1 MDQRATRPDASPGL
15 PGASTATAS
24 VEGEAPRLSKR
35 ALLSASGA
43 LLAAATLPA
52 ARTAHAQTPRSA
64 LVIAA
69 QIDDLVALDP
79 HHSFEVTGSDA
90 LKNVYDQLFA
100 IDDTKPTAELVPGLA
115 ESYSV
120 SDDGRTFTF
129 RIRQGVRFHSGNPL
143 TAADVVFSLRR
154 PLQINRTPAFM
165 YRSVGLTKENVEQNV
180 QQAGDFEVKVTF
192 DRAYAPSLIQNLFTA
207 TIASVV
213 DSKLVQQNAGSDM
226 GNTWLNRNSAGSGAF
241 KVARYQPNE
250 SYTLERNDNWWRG
263 KANLQRVIVRHVPEA
278 ATQRLLLE
286 RGDVDVA
293 RNLTPTDITALRGRQ
308 GITIQE
314 FPRGTIQY
322 FCANKGDPLLSN
334 QKVIDALK
342 LLVDYEAIA
351 NNLLPGQVFPHQS
364 FIPRAILGEVNS
376 RPWRYDPERARR
388 LLAEAGHPN
397 GIKLTMDTAN
407 SFPSLDVAQALQA
420 SFAKGGVTLEV
431 LPATGAQ
438 VLAKVRARNHQLFI
452 GIWGLGYP
460 DPHYNADSFAHNPP
474 GQPNPGKLAWRNN
487 WEIPA
492 LSGRT
497 EAAMRERDRN
507 ARAAIYRQI
516 QEEFIGTSPFVVFAQ
531 QQVQVAVR
539 SNLSGYM
546 ASSPGLSAI
555 YWRASKA

>member
-1 MDQRATRPDASPGL
+1 MQEQAQNPGQV
-15 PGASTATAS
+15 PADGMGVSADCSDTP
-24 VEGEAPRLSKR
+24 VISKR
-35 ALLSASGA
+35 ALLSAGGA
-43 LLAAATLPA
+43 LLAAAALPVSRP
-52 ARTAHAQTPRSA
+52 ARAETPRTA

-69 QIDDLVALDP
+69 QIDDLVAFDP

-90 LKNVYDQLFA
+90 LKNIYDQLFA
-100 IDDTKPTAELVPGLA
+100 IDETKSTAQLVPGLA
-115 ESYSV
+115 ESFTL
-120 SDDGRTFTF
+120 SDEGRTFTF
-129 RIRQGVRFHSGNPL
+129 RIRQGVRFHSGNAL
-143 TAADVVFSLRR
+143 TAADVAYSLRR
-154 PLQINRTPAFM
+154 PLLINRTPAFM

-180 QQAGDFEVKVTF
+180 RQAGDFEVRVTF

-213 DSKLVQQNAGSDM
+213 DSRLVQQNAGEDM
-226 GNTWLNRNSAGSGAF
+226 GNTWLNRNSAGSGAYRLT
-241 KVARYQPNE
+241 RYQPNE
-250 SYTLERNDNWWRG
+250 SYMLDRNDSWWRG
-263 KANLQRVIVRHVPEA
+263 RANLQRVIVRHVPEA

-293 RNLTPTDITALRGRQ
+293 RSLTPTDIAALRGRQ

-322 FCANKGDPLLSN
+322 FCANKGDALLAN
-334 QKVIDALK
+334 AKVVDALK
-342 LLVDYEAIA
+342 HLVDYESIA

-364 FIPRAILGEVNS
+364 FIPRAILGEVDS
-376 RPWRYDPERARR
+376 RPWRFDPVRARR

-397 GIKLTMDTAN
+397 GIRLTMDTAN

-474 GQPNPGKLAWRNN
+474 GQANPGKLTWRNN

-492 LSGRT
+492 LSART
-497 EAAMRERDRN
+497 EAAMRERDQN

-516 QEEFIGTSPFVVFAQ
+516 QEEFMNTSPFAVFAQ

-555 YWRASKA
+555 YWRANKA

>member
-1 MDQRATRPDASPGL
+1 MKFPTTTETPSLADTCTDTMICDGGL
-15 PGASTATAS
+15 
-24 VEGEAPRLSKR
+24 RLSKR
-35 ALLSASGA
+35 AMLSASGA
-43 LLAAATLPA
+43 LLTAAALPI
-52 ARTAHAQTPRSA
+52 ARPVQAQTPRTA

-90 LKNVYDQLFA
+90 LKNIYDQLFV
-100 IDDTKPTAELVPGLA
+100 IDETQSSARLMPGLA
-115 ESYSV
+115 ESFTV
-120 SDDGRTFTF
+120 SEDGKTFTF
-129 RIRQGVRFHSGNPL
+129 SIRKGVRFHSGNEL
-143 TAADVVFSLRR
+143 SAADVVFSLRR
-154 PLQINRTPAFM
+154 PLLINRTPAFM
-165 YRSVGLTKENVEQNV
+165 YRSVGLTRDNVEKNIRQL
-180 QQAGDFEVKVTF
+180 GDHEVSVTF

-213 DSKLVQQNAGSDM
+213 DSRLVQQNAGQDL
-226 GNTWLNRNSAGSGAF
+226 GNAWLNRNSAGSGAYRLT
-241 KVARYQPNE
+241 RYQPNE
-250 SYTLERNDNWWRG
+250 TYVLDRNDSWWRG
-263 KANLQRVIVRHVPEA
+263 RANLARVIVRHVPEA

-293 RNLTPTDITALRGRQ
+293 RNLTPTDIKALRGRQ

-322 FCANKGDPLLSN
+322 FCANKGDKTLSN
-334 QKVIDALK
+334 PKVIDALK
-342 LLVDYEAIA
+342 HLVDYESIA

-364 FIPRAILGEVNS
+364 FIPRAILGEVDS
-376 RPWRYDPERARR
+376 RPWRFDPERARK

-397 GIKLTMDTAN
+397 GIRLAMDTAN
-407 SFPSLDVAQALQA
+407 TFPNLDVAQALQA

-474 GQPNPGKLAWRNN
+474 GRDNPGKLSWRNN
-487 WEIPA
+487 WDIPE
-492 LSGRT
+492 LSKRT
-497 EAAMRERDRN
+497 EAAMQERDQN

-516 QEEFIGTSPFVVFAQ
+516 QEEFMNTSPFAVFAQ

-539 SNLSGYM
+539 SNVSGYM

-555 YWRASKA
+555 YWRATKA

>member
-1 MDQRATRPDASPGL
+1 MQERAQNPKPIPVDSMGV
-15 PGASTATAS
+15 STDGSDTP
-24 VEGEAPRLSKR
+24 VISKR
-35 ALLSASGA
+35 ALLSAGGA
-43 LLAAATLPA
+43 LLAAAALPVS
-52 ARTAHAQTPRSA
+52 RPAHAETPRTA

-69 QIDDLVALDP
+69 QIDDLVAFDP

-90 LKNVYDQLFA
+90 LKNIYDQLFA
-100 IDDTKPTAELVPGLA
+100 IDETKSTAQLVPGLA
-115 ESYSV
+115 ESFAL
-120 SDDGRTFTF
+120 SDEGRTFTF
-129 RIRQGVRFHSGNPL
+129 RIRQGVRFHSGNAL
-143 TAADVVFSLRR
+143 TAADVVYSLRR
-154 PLQINRTPAFM
+154 PLLINRTPAFM

-180 QQAGDFEVKVTF
+180 RQTGDFEVRVTF

-213 DSKLVQQNAGSDM
+213 DSRLVQQNAGEDM
-226 GNTWLNRNSAGSGAF
+226 GNTWLNRNSAGSGAYRLT
-241 KVARYQPNE
+241 RYQPNE
-250 SYTLERNDNWWRG
+250 SYMLDRNDSWWRG
-263 KANLQRVIVRHVPEA
+263 RANLQRVIVRHVPEA

-293 RNLTPTDITALRGRQ
+293 RNLTPTDIAALRGRQ

-322 FCANKGDPLLSN
+322 FCANKGDALLAN
-334 QKVIDALK
+334 AKVVDALK
-342 LLVDYEAIA
+342 HLVDYESIA
-351 NNLLPGQVFPHQS
+351 SNLLPGQVFPHQS
-364 FIPRAILGEVNS
+364 FIPRAILGEVDS
-376 RPWRYDPERARR
+376 RPWRFDPVRARR

-397 GIKLTMDTAN
+397 GIRLTMDTAN

-474 GQPNPGKLAWRNN
+474 GQANPGKLTWRNN

-492 LSGRT
+492 LSART
-497 EAAMRERDRN
+497 EAAMRERDQN

-516 QEEFIGTSPFVVFAQ
+516 QEEFMNTSPFAVFAQ

-555 YWRASKA
+555 YWRANKA

>member
-1 MDQRATRPDASPGL
+1 MKTQKSSADDAVHANDRNLTVALGDTGPTL
-15 PGASTATAS
+15 I
-24 VEGEAPRLSKR
+24 SKR
-35 ALLSASGA
+35 SLLSAGGV
-43 LLAAATLPA
+43 LLAGATLSFS
-52 ARTAHAQTPRSA
+52 RTAVAQTPRSA

-90 LKNVYDQLFA
+90 LKNIYDQLFA
-100 IDDTKPTAELVPGLA
+100 IDETKSSAELMPGLA
-115 ESYSV
+115 ESFSV
-120 SDDGRTFTF
+120 SDDGLTFTF

-143 TAADVVFSLRR
+143 TAADVAFSLRR
-154 PLQINRTPAFM
+154 PLLINRTPSFM

-180 QQAGDFEVKVTF
+180 QQTGDFEVKVTF
-192 DRAYAPSLIQNLFTA
+192 NRAYAPSLIQNLFTA

-213 DSKLVQQNAGSDM
+213 DSKLVQQNAGADM

-241 KVARYQPNE
+241 RLTRYQPNE
-250 SYTLERNDNWWRG
+250 SYTLDRNDNWWRG
-263 KANLQRVIVRHVPEA
+263 RANLQRVIVRHVPEA

-293 RNLTPTDITALRGRQ
+293 RNLTPTDIAALRGKA
-308 GITIQE
+308 GIAIQE

-342 LLVDYEAIA
+342 LLVDYDAIA

-376 RPWRYDPERARR
+376 RPWRFDPERAKR

-397 GIKLTMDTAN
+397 GISLTMDTAN

-420 SFAKGGVTLEV
+420 SFARGGVKLEV

-452 GIWGLGYP
+452 GVWGLGYP

-474 GQPNPGKLAWRNN
+474 GQANPGKLTWRNN

-492 LSGRT
+492 LSART
-497 EAAMRERDRN
+497 EAAMRERDQN

-516 QEEFIGTSPFVVFAQ
+516 QEEFMASSPFAVFAQ

-539 SNLSGYM
+539 SNLTGYL

-555 YWRASKA
+555 YWRAAKA

>member
-1 MDQRATRPDASPGL
+1 MKTQKSSADDTVHANDRNLTVAVGDAGPTL
-15 PGASTATAS
+15 I
-24 VEGEAPRLSKR
+24 SKR
-35 ALLSASGA
+35 SLLSAGGV
-43 LLAAATLPA
+43 LLAGATLPFS
-52 ARTAHAQTPRSA
+52 RTAVAQTPRSA

-90 LKNVYDQLFA
+90 LKNIYDQLFA
-100 IDDTKPTAELVPGLA
+100 IDETKSSAELMPGLA
-115 ESYSV
+115 ESFSV
-120 SDDGRTFTF
+120 SDDGLTFTF

-143 TAADVVFSLRR
+143 TAADVAFSLRR
-154 PLQINRTPAFM
+154 PLLINRTPSFM

-180 QQAGDFEVKVTF
+180 QQTGDFEVKVTF
-192 DRAYAPSLIQNLFTA
+192 NRAYAPSLIQNLFTA

-213 DSKLVQQNAGSDM
+213 DSKLVQQNAGADM

-241 KVARYQPNE
+241 RLTRYQPNE
-250 SYTLERNDNWWRG
+250 SYTLDRNDNWWRG
-263 KANLQRVIVRHVPEA
+263 RANLQRVIVRHVPEA

-293 RNLTPTDITALRGRQ
+293 RNLTPTDIAALRGKA
-308 GITIQE
+308 GIAIQE

-322 FCANKGDPLLSN
+322 FCANKSDPLLSN
-334 QKVIDALK
+334 QKVIEALK
-342 LLVDYEAIA
+342 LLVDYDAIA

-376 RPWRYDPERARR
+376 RPWRFDPERAKR

-397 GIKLTMDTAN
+397 GISLTMDTAN

-420 SFAKGGVTLEV
+420 SFARGGVKLEV

-452 GIWGLGYP
+452 GVWGLGYP

-474 GQPNPGKLAWRNN
+474 GQANPGKLAWRNN

-492 LSGRT
+492 LSART
-497 EAAMRERDRN
+497 EAAMRERDQN

-516 QEEFIGTSPFVVFAQ
+516 QEEFMASSPFAVFAQ

-539 SNLSGYM
+539 SNLTGYL

-555 YWRASKA
+555 YWRAAKA